1 MSKKKSLFPHSAE
14 NTLRRVFNLNS
25 KIILKKMKKST
36 EEDFSD
42 VEFDNKEKK
51 KIIEDLKNVAIATN
65 KEVFKSWRTLTDE
78 ELKQTDLKG
87 AKYWIRENYL
97 RVQNMKET
105 FKDQLGKTREKE
117 IQNLL
122 KTFDSTIN
130 FRFEKLKNGN
140 ISNTDINK
148 LISQLNANYAPN
160 KEMKA
165 LIDQLKSKKS
175 LGSSDIEKLQKWAN
189 RRNELWA
196 RNEAGN
202 LYANQLQDL
211 WLENGIEKYI
221 WRTMEDNYVRM
232 EHVEKDGKIVGVD
245 DDILPGQEFGCRCW
259 AEPVKQ
265 GGNKE

>member
-1 MSKKKSLFPHSAE
+1 LNE
-14 NTLRRVFNLNS
+14 NS
-25 KIILKKMKKST
+25 KVLDIGCGTGRHLLEFSKFTSYVFGTDISSKML
-36 EEDFSD
+36 
-42 VEFDNKEKK
+42 NY
-51 KIIEDLKNVAIATN
+51 
-65 KEVFKSWRTLTDE
+65 
-78 ELKQTDLKG
+78 
-87 AKYWIRENYL
+87 AK
-97 RVQNMKET
+97 
-105 FKDQLGKTREKE
+105 
-117 IQNLL
+117 
-122 KTFDSTIN
+122 
-130 FRFEKLKNGN
+130 EKLKNGS

-165 LIDQLKSKKS
+165 LIDQLQSKKT
-175 LGSSDIEKLQKWAN
+175 LGASDIDKLQKWAN

-232 EHVEKDGKIVGVD
+232 EHVEKDGKIFGID
-245 DDILPGQEFGCRCW
+245 EDILPGQEFGCRCW

>member
-1 MSKKKSLFPHSAE
+1 M
-14 NTLRRVFNLNS
+14 
-25 KIILKKMKKST
+25 
-36 EEDFSD
+36 
-42 VEFDNKEKK
+42 
-51 KIIEDLKNVAIATN
+51 
-65 KEVFKSWRTLTDE
+65 
-78 ELKQTDLKG
+78 
-87 AKYWIRENYL
+87 
-97 RVQNMKET
+97 
-105 FKDQLGKTREKE
+105 
-117 IQNLL
+117 
-122 KTFDSTIN
+122 
-130 FRFEKLKNGN
+130 
-140 ISNTDINK
+140 
-148 LISQLNANYAPN
+148 NANYAPN

-175 LGSSDIEKLQKWAN
+175 LGSSDIDKLQKWAN

-232 EHVEKDGKIVGVD
+232 EHVEKDGKIFGVD